1 MTDEAPWK
9 FEGSPPQTGIT
20 PQLLDAVKH
29 VESRGNVNAVSPA
42 GARGPYQFM
51 PATAAQYGLKDPH
64 DEPSAR
70 DAAAR
75 YLTDLAKQ
83 FGGDVDKALL
93 AYNWGPGNV
102 RKGGPMP
109 KEAQEYVGK
118 VRTAEKNMS
127 GQTDETPPW
136 KFEGA
141 APATSPAPV
150 SSPTST
156 RTGPLKET
164 VGQTLKGMVDKR
176 AGTGA
181 EAGIALTASKMARA
195 VGNLLPQAVSD
206 WAEKHGYMPSEKD
219 VEMLRGSIEDSLTGK
234 AANIGT
240 EVAATVIP
248 GTAAYRAATSVPRVA
263 AMRPVLQA
271 TVGGA
276 AAGAAGNAMLD
287 QPLAEGAGIGA
298 LLGPAGIGIGRAADY
313 LVTSGLKTWHG
324 SSGAATDYARRA
336 FGDRTQAAINAL
348 RNVRQEVPGEMPTMR
363 AAVSPEL
370 PEMAVFDEIA
380 RRGQQAN
387 LFTQRDAATNAARSQ
402 VLQDIEEGGQRL
414 PNPVTGRLDP
424 SVIEAARNAQTRPL
438 YAAAMRQRLPIDDA
452 MHELLIGPE
461 VVPVVRRAMNRLDQ
475 AGRTAEARGAR
486 GPARTPEG
494 TEGRMT
500 VEELDAVLKELGNAN
515 MADYN
520 IRTARAAVADLLE
533 SSPQYS
539 QARALHRAMS
549 MPQNQADVATT
560 LRNALESPASDV
572 TQRATVFANALR
584 NAPGTFR
591 RADLSPRFQ
600 TMEEVFQAAPERLE
614 AIRGVERSL
623 AREKSASD
631 MLTNVGIL
639 PDKLTSFEQAA
650 KNAPQL
656 MNRWASIIR
665 SMAKVLGHGRQ
676 QRMQDVID
684 RAAANPTEFA
694 NLLDQLP
701 TRERS
706 RVVNAVRNF
715 FDTVDVPSYATGPA
729 AAQVSGAFSQ

>member
-1 MTDEAPWK
+1 VSDEAPWK
-9 FEGSPPQTGIT
+9 FEGAPPPAAIT

-29 VESRGNVNAVSPA
+29 VESRGNPAAVSPV

-51 PATAAQYGLKDPH
+51 PTTAAQYGLKDPH

-75 YLTDLAKQ
+75 YLTDLAKM

-102 RKGGPMP
+102 QRYLKTGGPMP
-109 KEAQEYVGK
+109 AEAQQYVGK

-136 KFEGA
+136 KFEGVAPA
-141 APATSPAPV
+141 APAASPA
-150 SSPTST
+150 

-164 VGQTLKGMVDKR
+164 VGQTLKGMVDQS

-181 EAGIALTASKMARA
+181 EAGIALTAGKIARA
-195 VGNLLPQAVSD
+195 VGNLLPQAVAD

-240 EVAATVIP
+240 EVAATVVP
-248 GTAAYRAATSVPRVA
+248 GTAAYKAATSIPRVA
-263 AMRPVLQA
+263 AMRPILQA

-276 AAGAAGNAMLD
+276 AAGAAGNAVLD

-298 LLGPAGIGIGRAADY
+298 ILGPAGIGLGRAADY
-313 LVTSGLKTWHG
+313 LANSALKTWHG
-324 SSGAATDYARRA
+324 ASGAATDYARRA
-336 FGDRTQAAINAL
+336 FGDRTQSAINAL

-363 AAVSPEL
+363 AAVSPDL
-370 PEMAVFDEIA
+370 PEMAVFDEMA

-402 VLQDIEEGGQRL
+402 VLRDIEEGGQRL
-414 PNPVTGRLDP
+414 PNPVTGRLNP
-424 SVIEAARNAQTRPL
+424 SEIEVARNAQTDPL
-438 YAAAMRQRLPIDDA
+438 YAASMRQRLPIDDA
-452 MHELLIGPE
+452 MHELLTGPE
-461 VVPVVRRAMNRLDQ
+461 IMPIVRRAMNRLNQ
-475 AGRTAEARGAR
+475 AGRTAEAQGAR

-494 TEGRMT
+494 MEGRMT

-520 IRTARAAVADLLE
+520 IRTARAAIAELLNT
-533 SSPQYS
+533 SPQYS
-539 QARALHRAMS
+539 QARALYRAMS
-549 MPQNQADVATT
+549 MPQNQADVAAT

-656 MNRWASIIR
+656 MARWASIMR
-665 SMAKVLGHGRQ
+665 STAKVLGHGRQ
-676 QRMQDVID
+676 QRTQEIID
-684 RAAANPTEFA
+684 RAAANPTDFA
-694 NLLDQLP
+694 NLLEQLP
-701 TRERS
+701 TKERS
-706 RVVNAVRNF
+706 QMVNAVRNF
-715 FDTVDVPSYATGPA
+715 LDTVDVPSYVTGPA